1 MSETTPKQYRLGN
14 VKQLIDLNGNS
25 TNFECEFEVMSHDGS
40 AFQVVVADQD
50 TIDSTANLPY
60 EEASGSIAGRFVKNE
75 GIQKSHYLVL
85 KADNPCEAT
94 VTIKKKELPISEGPP
109 AGLSDASAPR
119 VPGLPMPPRSAIPQN
134 MNPQHGM
141 PPQSGM
147 PHPGMPHQGGMSHPG
162 MPHQGGMSHPG
173 MPQGPTGIPPNA
185 IPPQAIPPGMQHP
198 GLQNGQ
204 GVRAQPRGQSVEPL
218 ETSTGNTKNNQWFKW
233 VIIGGVILIL
243 AVGGFMAWRWYSRKQ
258 KKSKDTTI
266 GSVSNKALPPPP
278 TSGPSTQLV
287 PQLNNDGGISDSPSA
302 SAIQQSQNTIVDPG
316 IAKTS
321 TPLDVPIAQLSVPS
335 VAPPQSSSSDL
346 LERLKQIS

>member
-109 AGLSDASAPR
+109 AGLSDDNAPR

-141 PPQSGM
+141 PPQSSM
-147 PHPGMPHQGGMSHPG
+147 PHPGMPNPGMSHPG
-162 MPHQGGMSHPG
+162 MHHQG
-173 MPQGPTGIPPNA
+173 MPQGPPGIPPNA
-185 IPPQAIPPGMQHP
+185 IPPQAIPPGMPHP

-218 ETSTGNTKNNQWFKW
+218 ETSTGNKKNNQWFKW